1 MPRWTHP
8 MIATAAVL
16 VLLLVVVL
24 APSDAAA
31 QRGTVLILPLGRAGA
46 LELDLW
52 SEPRGV
58 LAVLSHHHTATGAH
72 WFLTTLFLPV
82 WGLPLALAM
91 PLLPVTV
98 ASLSVA
104 PRSRHHGSKP

>member
-1 MPRWTHP
+1 
-8 MIATAAVL
+8 MIATTVVL
-16 VLLLVVVL
+16 VLLLVVPPDVA
-24 APSDAAA
+24 APGD
-31 QRGTVLILPLGRAGA
+31 TTLILPLGRAGA

-58 LAVLSHHHTATGAH
+58 LAVLSHHHTATGPH
-72 WFLTTLFLPV
+72 RFLAALFLPV

-91 PLLPVTV
+91 PLLPLTV